1 MKILSYRLIPS
12 VKILIVLVA
21 PLVFGFISLFT
32 GAYDISFGEVLRLL
46 LYGISSVLSA
56 DQINLQVIPEY
67 GIIWDLRIP
76 RVFLSFIV
84 GASLAGAGTVF
95 QAILKNPLVD
105 PYILGIS
112 AGAAFGC
119 AISIGFLEVI
129 PVQVMAFIFGVLAVF
144 IAFMLART
152 QGEISRLPLVLSG
165 VIVSA
170 LFTSGVS
177 MIKFLIDPHRLQSIV
192 YWLMGSFTLA
202 DWKGVKTGLLGLLL
216 GMGPVF
222 LMRWRLNVLSLGEEE
237 AKLLGINVKRDRFLF
252 IGFAILSVAVAT
264 SLCGIIGWVGLI
276 VPHLIRMF
284 IGADHK
290 ILVPLSITGGGAF
303 MIVADTIARNLTS
316 FDIPVGIITAILG
329 APFFVYLMQRG
340 GKEAWGK

>member
-1 MKILSYRLIPS
+1 MKTSSYRLIS
-12 VKILIVLVA
+12 RVKIFIVLVA
-21 PLVFGFISLFT
+21 PLVFGSLSLFT
-32 GAYDISFGEVLRLL
+32 GAYDLSIGEVARILL
-46 LYGISSVLSA
+46 HGISSALVTGQSDPQAML
-56 DQINLQVIPEY
+56 EY
-67 GIIWDLRIP
+67 SIIWDLRMP
-76 RVFLSFIV
+76 RIMLSFIV
-84 GASLAGAGTVF
+84 GASLAGAGTVL
-95 QAILKNPLVD
+95 QAIFKNPLVD

-119 AISIGFLEVI
+119 AITIGFLEFV
-129 PVQVMAFIFGVLAVF
+129 PVQMMAFIFGVLAVF

-152 QGEISRLPLVLSG
+152 QGEISRLSLVLSG

-170 LFTSGVS
+170 LFTAGVS
-177 MIKFLIDPHRLQSIV
+177 MIKFLVDPHRLQSIV
-192 YWLMGSFTLA
+192 YWLMGSFSLA
-202 DWKGVKTGLLGLLL
+202 DWNRVKTGLLGLLL
-216 GMGPVF
+216 GLGPVL
-222 LMRWRLNVLSLGEEE
+222 LMRWKLNVLSLGEEE
-237 AKLLGINVKRDRFLF
+237 AKLLGVNVKRDRLLF
-252 IGFAILSVAVAT
+252 IGLATLAVGVAT

-303 MIVADTIARNLTS
+303 MIVADTISRNLTT

-329 APFFVYLMQRG
+329 TPFFVYLMQRG